1 MSRPGSYIAKR
12 RLGGFLHH
20 LAQLPGELQFLLLR
34 LSHGFDVEHFAT
46 LELRVVLEG
55 VGGVVG
61 ENAVRVDEIR
71 GITRGEVA
79 SASPLDDA
87 ELDRIKQALSD
98 ISGKDVRLS
107 ARVDPSLIGGL
118 VAKVGDKV
126 EIAVNVERKLGFDE
140 AIEFSMTRIVTL
152 FEPLIL
158 VIMGLIV
165 AGLLLAVYYPLLTIV
180 SRIA

>member
-1 MSRPGSYIAKR
+1 MIDTTLAKR
-12 RLGGFLHH
+12 YAQALVEIGEEQNALDGYGRDLTALTELVADSKDFREVLINPVFPKEDKKKIANSILEKLGTDRMVINFIN
-20 LAQLPGELQFLLLR
+20 LLIDR
-34 LSHGFDVEHFAT
+34 KRIDQ
-46 LELRVVLEG
+46 LEG
-55 VGGVVG
+55 I
-61 ENAVRVDEIR
+61 EKAYHQRVDEIR

-126 EIAVNVERKLGFDE
+126 FDGSIRSQLNE
-140 AIEFSMTRIVTL
+140 LKESLR
-152 FEPLIL
+152 
-158 VIMGLIV
+158 G
-165 AGLLLAVYYPLLTIV
+165 
-180 SRIA
+180 

>member
-1 MSRPGSYIAKR
+1 MIDTTLAKR
-12 RLGGFLHH
+12 YAQALVEIGEEQNALDGYGRDLTALTELVAESKDFREVLINPVFPKEDKKKIANSILEKLGTDRMVINFIN
-20 LAQLPGELQFLLLR
+20 LLIDR
-34 LSHGFDVEHFAT
+34 KRIDQ
-46 LELRVVLEG
+46 LEG
-55 VGGVVG
+55 I
-61 ENAVRVDEIR
+61 EKAYHQRVDEIR

-126 EIAVNVERKLGFDE
+126 FDGSIRSQLNE
-140 AIEFSMTRIVTL
+140 LKDSLR
-152 FEPLIL
+152 
-158 VIMGLIV
+158 G
-165 AGLLLAVYYPLLTIV
+165 
-180 SRIA
+180 